1 VWRGLSPLEP
11 GLSLLDER
19 GDALFEVLGLEA
31 DALGQS
37 LEAELPPR
45 EVGPGDML
53 DLDLGGRPQL
63 LRWYNNRGLVTSSRY
78 CIGDGYL

>member
-1 VWRGLSPLEP
+1 VMPSLKSSVWKQMRWARVSKP
-11 GLSLLDER
+11 SC
-19 GDALFEVLGLEA
+19 
-31 DALGQS
+31 
-37 LEAELPPR
+37 PPR